1 MQKQKSKRFLIKR
14 SRLALFF
21 TDLTS
26 LAISFFLAI
35 TLRGWLNQLINT
47 PLEPIKGFWP
57 LIALNV
63 FLILVILAFMGL
75 YKGYGIVAVVELRKL
90 TVSIFISYIIFAFS
104 AYLIGQGA
112 RLSRLVFIFSLLFCL
127 ILVPLSRFV
136 IYNRFSKYKSW
147 GENVVLIGSMD
158 QLIDINN
165 SLQKSKRLG
174 FNPIAFLSTSDAKE
188 NLASLNGF
196 PVDIFS
202 IDRCKELTAAGI
214 NFAFY
219 TSTEVSQ
226 NDPILNEI
234 CQLFPTVYF
243 VLPGSS
249 LSSLWVEVTDLLGRP
264 TLKVR
269 YYLLIDFYN
278 HLKRIIEVAIVLLFS
293 IISLPI
299 TALLAFL
306 VYQEDGGP
314 VFFKQDRVGK
324 NGKIFGLMKFRTMV
338 PNAESILASY
348 LAANPKA
355 NEEYLEFHKLEKDP
369 RVTKIGKFLRK
380 FSLDE
385 IPQCINVIKGDM
397 NLVGPRAY
405 MPHELDLSDETTQT
419 ILRVRPGM
427 TGWWQVM
434 GRNEATFSDRKKLD
448 MYYITNWSI
457 WIDYY
462 ILLKTGWV
470 ILSGQ
475 GK

>member
-1 MQKQKSKRFLIKR
+1 MQEQKIKHNWISR
-14 SRLALFF
+14 SRLALVFI
-21 TDLTS
+21 DLVS

-35 TLRGWLNQLINT
+35 TLRIWLNPLIKT
-47 PLEPIKGFWP
+47 PLEPIQGFWP
-57 LIALNV
+57 LIVLNI
-63 FLILVILAFMGL
+63 FLIVVIFAFMGL
-75 YKGYGIVAVVELRKL
+75 YRGYGIVAVVELRKL
-90 TVSIFISYIIFAFS
+90 TESLVFSYVIFAFS

-112 RLSRLVFIFSLLFCL
+112 RLSRLVFIFSLIFCL

-147 GENVVLIGSMD
+147 GEKVVIIGSID
-158 QLIDINN
+158 QLIEINH

-174 FNPIAFLSTSDAKE
+174 FNPVSFLSTSQEKIDPRRIE
-188 NLASLNGF
+188 GSL
-196 PVDIFS
+196 VETFS
-202 IDRCKELTAAGI
+202 IQRCKELTNAGI

-219 TSTEVSQ
+219 TSKELSQ
-226 NDPILNEI
+226 EDPILNEI
-234 CQLFPTVYF
+234 CQQFSTVYY

-249 LSSLWVEVTDLLGRP
+249 LSSLWVDVTDLLGRP
-264 TLKVR
+264 SLKVR
-269 YYLLIDFYN
+269 YYLLADFYN
-278 HLKRIIEVAIVLLFS
+278 YLKRIIEVTIVLLFS

-299 TALLAFL
+299 TALLAL
-306 VYQEDGGP
+306 LIYQEDGGP

-324 NGKIFGLMKFRTMV
+324 NGKIFSLLKFRTMV
-338 PNAESILASY
+338 PDAESILASY
-348 LAANPKA
+348 LVANPKA
-355 NEEYLEFHKLEKDP
+355 NEEYQEFHKLEKDP
-369 RVTKIGKFLRK
+369 RVTNIGKFLRK

-405 MPHELDLSDETTQT
+405 MPHELDLNDETTLA

-434 GRNEATFSDRKKLD
+434 GRNEASFEDRKKLD

-457 WIDYY
+457 WVDYY

-470 ILSGQ
+470 VISGE